1 MATSGTNSTYAVDGC
16 LMRSEICLESWC
28 ELRTIMLCSVAGCWG
43 MLMLM
48 APTLTTA
55 ALFVFSPLWALYRAW
70 DLAMLHFT
78 TVLIERETG
87 FIHTP
92 FKTVTVLCYNGLLSV
107 SQIFK
112 YSYVILFI
120 SYIHIPFS
128 FTLHTQMHYM
138 PQKTTLNLR
147 ELQVMHCK
155 NTC

>member
-1 MATSGTNSTYAVDGC
+1 MRAAHHHAVQCG
-16 LMRSEICLESWC
+16 
-28 ELRTIMLCSVAGCWG
+28 G
-43 MLMLM
+43 MLGNVDADGSNLDHSSIVCFQPSLG
-48 APTLTTA
+48 AIQGLGFGNA
-55 ALFVFSPLWALYRAW
+55 AFHHSSNRKG
-70 DLAMLHFT
+70 
-78 TVLIERETG
+78 TG

-92 FKTVTVLCYNGLLSV
+92 FKTVTVLCYNGFLSV

-155 NTC
+155 STC